1 MGTAA
6 PDTNAKTHVGF
17 HDYRLFLASCV
28 ALISTAVIFAVRGD
42 ILGDLSEQF
51 ALTSTQ
57 LGWIVGLAF
66 WGFTIA
72 ILIGGSLCDLI
83 GMKAILGLA
92 FLFHMLGT
100 VLTIY
105 APGWVVL
112 AAATLVI
119 GFGNGFVEGGIN
131 PLVATVYPDQ
141 KTHKLN
147 LLHAWWPGGIVLGS
161 IASYGL
167 TQIGQGWQMKMW
179 LIMIPTVI
187 YGALFLSLKLPPTE
201 RVESGVS
208 SKDMFREALRPL
220 FLVFFFAMILT
231 AAVELGTNQW
241 IGEIMKKSGL
251 ESGILVLA
259 WISLI
264 MLVGRLFAG
273 PVVHRLAPTGVLL
286 LSSAIG
292 ILGLLWLSVVR
303 TPAMA
308 YAASFVFALG
318 ICYFWPTML
327 GVTSERFPRGGAFLL
342 GLMGAVGMASAGF
355 SQPAMGKLYQTY
367 GAEGALR
374 YVVVL
379 PIVLVVIFGLV
390 YLRDRARGGYQ
401 VEKLD

>member
-1 MGTAA
+1 MGTEAVSRSTEHQAA
-6 PDTNAKTHVGF
+6 S
-17 HDYRLFLASCV
+17 HDRRLFLASSV

-42 ILGDLSEQF
+42 ILGDLSQHF

-83 GMKAILGLA
+83 GMRAVLGLA
-92 FLFHMLGT
+92 FAFHIAGT
-100 VLTIY
+100 VFTIY
-105 APGWVVL
+105 APGWTAL
-112 AAATLVI
+112 AAATLII
-119 GFGNGFVEGGIN
+119 GFGNGFVEAGIN
-131 PLVATVYPDQ
+131 PLVATVYPNQ

-161 IASYGL
+161 VASYAL
-167 TQIGQGWQMKMW
+167 TRAGQGWQIKMW
-179 LIMIPTVI
+179 LIMIPTVV
-187 YGALFLSLKLPPTE
+187 YGLLFLSLKLPRTE
-201 RVESGVS
+201 RVALGVS
-208 SKDMFREALRPL
+208 AKDMYRETLRPL
-220 FLVFFFAMILT
+220 FIVFLFAMLLT
-231 AAVELGTNQW
+231 AAVELGTTQW
-241 IGEIMKKSGL
+241 IGEIMKRSGI

-273 PVVHRLAPTGVLL
+273 PVVHKLTPTGVLL
-286 LSSAIG
+286 TSSAIA

-303 TPAMA
+303 TPVAA

-342 GLMGAVGMASAGF
+342 GLMGAAGMASAGF
-355 SQPAMGKLYQTY
+355 SQPAMGKLYGTY
-367 GAEGALR
+367 GPEGALR
-374 YVVVL
+374 YMVVL
-379 PIVLVVIFGLV
+379 PIALVVIFGLI
-390 YLRDRARGGYQ
+390 YLSDRAHGGYRA
-401 VEKLD
+401 EKLK

>member
-1 MGTAA
+1 
-6 PDTNAKTHVGF
+6 
-17 HDYRLFLASCV
+17 
-28 ALISTAVIFAVRGD
+28 
-42 ILGDLSEQF
+42 
-51 ALTSTQ
+51 
-57 LGWIVGLAF
+57 
-66 WGFTIA
+66 
-72 ILIGGSLCDLI
+72 
-83 GMKAILGLA
+83 
-92 FLFHMLGT
+92 
-100 VLTIY
+100 
-105 APGWVVL
+105 
-112 AAATLVI
+112 
-119 GFGNGFVEGGIN
+119 
-131 PLVATVYPDQ
+131 
-141 KTHKLN
+141 
-147 LLHAWWPGGIVLGS
+147 
-161 IASYGL
+161 
-167 TQIGQGWQMKMW
+167 MKMW

-220 FLVFFFAMILT
+220 FLVFFLAMILT

-241 IGEIMKKSGL
+241 IGEIMKNSGI

-259 WISLI
+259 WISLV

-273 PVVHRLAPTGVLL
+273 PVVHRLAPTGLLL

-292 ILGLLWLSVVR
+292 ILGLLWLSVVHR
-303 TPAMA
+303 PAVA

-355 SQPAMGKLYQTY
+355 SQPVMGNLYETY
-367 GAEGALR
+367 GPEGALR

-379 PIVLVVIFGLV
+379 PIALVVIFGLV

-401 VEKLD
+401 VEKLNPPDRG